1 MASVNASVR
10 DVTGAPTAVVT
21 GASSGIGRAAAVAM
35 ARLGWRVALVGRDPD
50 RLASALS
57 GVRQEAAGP
66 EPIAVTA
73 DFASFA
79 SVREAA
85 ARLHQLD
92 RIDVLANNAGAVA
105 THRATTV
112 DGNEVTIQTN
122 HLSPF
127 LLTHLLR
134 DKLGPGARVITT
146 ASMAHTWGRLDPA
159 DLSRAKGVYNVWLAY
174 GASKAA
180 NILFAAES
188 ARRWP
193 DLLSFSYH
201 PGVVRTNFGTP
212 LARLYYK
219 IAPGLKSP
227 EQGAD
232 TLLYLATAPA
242 GDLVNGGYY
251 DQREPVIPKAYL
263 RDPAIAG
270 ELWEKSLEL
279 TGPA

>member
-1 MASVNASVR
+1 ME

-21 GASSGIGRAAAVAM
+21 GASSGIGTAAAVAL

-57 GVRQEAAGP
+57 RVRQESAGP
-66 EPIAVTA
+66 EPIAVPA

-85 ARLHQLD
+85 ARLHKLD

-105 THRATTV
+105 SRRSTTV

-122 HLSPF
+122 HLAPF
-127 LLTHLLR
+127 LLTNLLV
-134 DKLGPGARVITT
+134 DKLEPGARIVTT
-146 ASMAHTWGRLDPA
+146 ASMAHGWGRLDPA
-159 DLSRAKGVYNVWLAY
+159 DLNKKNSFYNVWLAY

-180 NILFAAES
+180 NIAFAAES

-193 DLLSFSYH
+193 HLLSFSYH
-201 PGVVRTNFGTP
+201 PGVVRSNFGTP
-212 LARLYYK
+212 AARLFYK
-219 IAPGLKSP
+219 IGPGLKSP

-232 TLLYLATAPA
+232 TLVYLATAPA
-242 GDLVNGGYY
+242 GELVNGAYY
-251 DQREPVIPKAYL
+251 DLRKPVRPKAYL
-263 RDPAIAG
+263 EQPEIAAR
-270 ELWEKSLEL
+270 LWERSLEE
-279 TGPA
+279 TGLA